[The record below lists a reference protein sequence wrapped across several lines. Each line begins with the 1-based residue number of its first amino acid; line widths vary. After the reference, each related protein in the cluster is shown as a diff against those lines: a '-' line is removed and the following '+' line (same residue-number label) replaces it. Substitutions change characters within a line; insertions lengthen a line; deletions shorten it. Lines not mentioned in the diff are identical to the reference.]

1 MMQLLCLLVATTSA
15 LPVPS
20 QSQQPP
26 PGYQPPQQA
35 YQQSPYGQPQ
45 PSYGYQQQSHYGQP
59 MGGYGGY
66 SPYGG
71 GMMGGMGG
79 MGSMMGG
86 MDPLTLALLSQ
97 QSGSG
102 SDSSGMDPM
111 MLAMAM
117 GGGMGGMGGA
127 SGMDLS
133 ALLAMS
139 QNGIGGGDLSSLMMG
154 SPASLMASLIGG
166 EGARDPSK
174 GLQNMLDLGT
184 GLGGID
190 DTEDL
195 DGDGEPDH
203 LVETR
208 NKIDDYLAKQWLL
221 GKRKLTVS
229 VNYGNMPLEYQ
240 YLNQYH
246 GFPNPLVGTP

>member
-20 QSQQPP
+20 QSQQSQHPP
-26 PGYQPPQQA
+26 PGYQ
-35 YQQSPYGQPQ
+35 QQS
-45 PSYGYQQQSHYGQP
+45 YGQP

-66 SPYGG
+66 GGYGG
-71 GMMGGMGG
+71 GMMGAMGGMGG
-79 MGSMMGG
+79 MGG
-86 MDPLTLALLSQ
+86 MDPLTMALLSQ
-97 QSGSG
+97 QSGTG
-102 SDSSGMDPM
+102 SDTSGMDPM

-117 GGGMGGMGGA
+117 GGMGHGMGGMGGA
-127 SGMDLS
+127 NGMDLS
-133 ALLAMS
+133 ALMAMS
-139 QNGIGGGDLSSLMMG
+139 QNGIGGGDLSSLLMG
-154 SPASLMASLIGG
+154 NPASLMASLIGG

-174 GLQNMLDLGT
+174 GLENMLGLGT
-184 GLGGID
+184 AMGGID
-190 DTEDL
+190 ETEDL

-246 GFPNPLVGTP
+246 GFPNPLVGTPT